1 MNMRGQGRPS
11 NQADT
16 SDSRTEQ
23 GVAGGD
29 PQALAAENARL
40 RAELA
45 QLKAQLG
52 AAEALADRDT
62 LLPLLNRRAFL
73 RELNRVIAYARR
85 YGEAAGLVYFDI
97 DNFKFVN
104 DTYGHAAGDEVL
116 KHLATAIIENVRE
129 TDVVGR
135 MGGDEFAVILARSD
149 EGAAQAK
156 ARSLAAVIAERPLV
170 FQGAEIP
177 LSISVGAISFT
188 GEEDPAAML
197 ARADLA
203 MYRDKRG

>member
-1 MNMRGQGRPS
+1 MKMRGQGQPEKS
-11 NQADT
+11 AAG
-16 SDSRTEQ
+16 SDSQ
-23 GVAGGD
+23 AGNVAASGE
-29 PQALAAENARL
+29 PQALAAENLRLRDEIDRL
-40 RAELA
+40 RA
-45 QLKAQLG
+45 QLM

-73 RELNRVIAYARR
+73 RELNRVVAYARR

-149 EGAAQAK
+149 EETAHAK
-156 ARSLAAVIAERPLV
+156 ARSMAAMIAERPLV
-170 FQGAEIP
+170 FEGVEIP

-188 GEEDPAAML
+188 GEEEPAAML

>member
-1 MNMRGQGRPS
+1 MKLRGQRQPAEKAAG
-11 NQADT
+11 
-16 SDSRTEQ
+16 SDSQTAN
-23 GVAGGD
+23 AGAVGELH
-29 PQALAAENARL
+29 ALAAENLRL
-40 RAELA
+40 RDEVAR
-45 QLKAQLG
+45 LKAQLMV
-52 AAEALADRDT
+52 AEALADRDT

-73 RELNRVIAYARR
+73 RELNRVVAYAKR

-116 KHLATAIIENVRE
+116 RHLASAIIENVRE

-149 EGAAQAK
+149 ESAAQAK
-156 ARSLAAVIAERPLV
+156 ARSMASMIAERPLV
-170 FQGAEIP
+170 FGGVEIP

-188 GEEDPAAML
+188 GEEEPAAML
-197 ARADLA
+197 ARADIA